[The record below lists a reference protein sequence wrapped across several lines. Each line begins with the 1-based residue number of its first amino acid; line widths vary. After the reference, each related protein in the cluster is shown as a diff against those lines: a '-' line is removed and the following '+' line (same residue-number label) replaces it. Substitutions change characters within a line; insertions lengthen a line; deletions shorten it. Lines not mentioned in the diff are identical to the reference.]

1 MPGLDVLLYSFD
13 TRNSAKRD
21 QATRWLDYLWRRGT
35 GLPSQARDAVA
46 VFAQWRPG
54 GMNIDLITRGWFWM
68 DQAQLSHWDSLILA
82 SAERLACSILPS
94 EDFQTNRRFEGI
106 RVVNP

>member
-1 MPGLDVLLYSFD
+1 MLMPGLDVLLYSFD
-13 TRNSAKRD
+13 TRNPAKRA

-54 GMNIDLITRGWFWM
+54 GMNIDVITRGWFWM

-82 SAERLACSILPS
+82 SAER
-94 EDFQTNRRFEGI
+94 RRVRFCQVRISRRIAGSKAFG
-106 RVVNP
+106 